1 MFKFTARGSIKNP
14 PILFLHGFLGCKE
27 DWDEVIGFLEKKFY
41 CLTIDLPGH
50 GSPLTDNFPQ
60 MLEKALQAENLDKVS
75 LVGYSMGG
83 RLALMATGASPSL
96 FSHTIAISAHPGLRE
111 EKEQIKRL
119 DDDLKWE
126 RLLKTKPLEEFIHA
140 WYQQP
145 LFDSLRKR
153 SDLYAKIVKRRAQH
167 SAPSLS
173 AVLHLY
179 GLGVLPP
186 ILHFSPQTF
195 FLCGEEDTR
204 YCELY
209 KKMAPQ
215 KQLFTLKQCGHALHL
230 ESPAA
235 CAQAIEQILEDYR

>member
-1 MFKFTARGSIKNP
+1 MLKFTTRGSIKNP

-27 DWDEVIGFLEKKFY
+27 DWNEVIDLLEKKFY
-41 CLTIDLPGH
+41 CLSIDLPGH
-50 GSPLTDNFPQ
+50 GSPLTDNFPH
-60 MLEKALQAENLDKVS
+60 MLEKSLKAEKLEKVS

-83 RLALMATGASPSL
+83 RLALMATQALPTL
-96 FSHTIAISAHPGLRE
+96 FSHTIAISAHPGLRD

-145 LFDSLRKR
+145 LFDSLRKKA
-153 SDLYAKIVKRRAQH
+153 DLYAEIIKRRAQH

-186 ILHFSPQTF
+186 ILHFSRQTF
-195 FLCGEEDTR
+195 FLCGEEDIR
-204 YCELY
+204 YRELY
-209 KKMAPQ
+209 KKMVPQ
-215 KQLFTLKQCGHALHL
+215 SQLFTLKQCGHALHL
-230 ESPAA
+230 ENPAA
-235 CAQAIEQILEDYR
+235 CALSIEQIISS